1 MPLETDRGYR
11 IYSKDATKATPDI
24 VRILEGLGCKV
35 IKIEAANPTLEDVF
49 FKLTEKTLLGG
60 EAR

>member
-1 MPLETDRGYR
+1 
-11 IYSKDATKATPDI
+11 